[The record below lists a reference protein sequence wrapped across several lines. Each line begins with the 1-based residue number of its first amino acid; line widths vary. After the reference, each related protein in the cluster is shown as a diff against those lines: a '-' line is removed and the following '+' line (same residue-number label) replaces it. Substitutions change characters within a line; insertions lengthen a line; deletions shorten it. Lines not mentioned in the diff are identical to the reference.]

1 MPSLGRGERRP
12 LARENNAPL
21 SYWVSSW
28 LWLLRAVAER
38 KIGARR
44 DPATQCWN
52 GWGAPRRAP
61 PRTRCGQMTGR
72 FSAEPHQKIRLSCPV
87 TAAANVPA
95 EMNKAVI
102 VLIDPSAGHE
112 PFGQSL
118 DVHYQL
124 PLRAPPDCFYDVP
137 GSPLSAAASGA
148 PRQHDGGAAARH
160 CADGNR
166 HARRDRGWRQATGG
180 RRSTPRRADDGPGGC
195 RARRGPVS
203 LRPLCRRRNL
213 FSFSSRRRTA
223 NRSTTGISPA
233 CAAPA
238 ATTTRSPAC
247 SQSRRG
253 WLFVE
258 LIPGS
263 RHTAPRVSAVVEALA
278 FNLSVSLSSQRRTKI
293 LESINDRRSRSF
305 SPGIARSRSTSF

>member
-1 MPSLGRGERRP
+1 MSTTSSHYAPLPIVFTTSLGALYRLPRQ
-12 LARENNAPL
+12 A
-21 SYWVSSW
+21 
-28 LWLLRAVAER
+28 LL
-38 KIGARR
+38 
-44 DPATQCWN
+44 DNT
-52 GWGAPRRAP
+52 
-61 PRTRCGQMTGR
+61 M
-72 FSAEPHQKIRLSCPV
+72 
-87 TAAANVPA
+87 AA
-95 EMNKAVI
+95 
-102 VLIDPSAGHE
+102 
-112 PFGQSL
+112 
-118 DVHYQL
+118 L
-124 PLRAPPDCFYDVP
+124 PLGIARTAIDTLVEI
-137 GSPLSAAASGA
+137 AA
-148 PRQHDGGAAARH
+148 GGK
-160 CADGNR
+160 
-166 HARRDRGWRQATGG
+166 ATGG
-180 RRSTPRRADDGPGGC
+180 RRSTPRRADEGPGRC

-305 SPGIARSRSTSF
+305 RPGIARSRSTSF

>member
-52 GWGAPRRAP
+52 GWGAPRRGP
-61 PRTRCGQMTGR
+61 PRTRCGQMTADFPPSPR
-72 FSAEPHQKIRLSCPV
+72 PKIRLSCPV

-95 EMNKAVI
+95 EMNNAVI

-148 PRQHDGGAAARH
+148 ARQHDGGAAARH
-160 CADGNR
+160 CANGNR
-166 HARRDRGWRQATGG
+166 HARRDRGWRQSDRRAPEHPSPSG
-180 RRSTPRRADDGPGGC
+180 RRSRPMSRAPRPC
-195 RARRGPVS
+195 
-203 LRPLCRRRNL
+203 
-213 FSFSSRRRTA
+213 
-223 NRSTTGISPA
+223 ISPA
-233 CAAPA
+233 ALPAPEPFLVFFPTA
-238 ATTTRSPAC
+238 DGEPIDNWDLAGLRGTGSHDYAVSGLFAISPRLVVCRTNSRISSYSSAC
-247 SQSRRG
+247 VSRRG
-253 WLFVE
+253 SSG
-258 LIPGS
+258 IQ
-263 RHTAPRVSAVVEALA
+263 
-278 FNLSVSLSSQRRTKI
+278 SLRKFIEPKAYKNT
-293 LESINDRRSRSF
+293 
-305 SPGIARSRSTSF
+305 